1 LPNMGRAPLPDC
13 AASGTSRRRFL
24 GGTAGVAA
32 ALALCEPILTAC
44 RSGRNS
50 SPPAT
55 VLPYQT
61 ASEVTEEIVNRQ
73 LSARQVS
80 EYTLDRIGDINP
92 RVNAVI
98 ALAKDEMFAAA
109 EKVDRDDASGALA
122 GVPVTIKEAI
132 NVAGLPTTW
141 GNPEWKENVATTD
154 ATVVSRLRAAGALI
168 AGKTNVAFMLGDIAQ
183 TTNPLFGL
191 TRNPWNL
198 DRATGGSSG
207 GSAAAVAAGLSCLDI
222 GSDLGGSIRIPAA
235 LCGVYG
241 LKPTPGMVP
250 LAGFQPPEGST
261 ATLLNDIAVLG
272 PLARSAKDI
281 RLALQVIAGPIP
293 PATMAYQWSLSAPRH
308 SRLTDF
314 RVGVILDD
322 PAGRTT
328 SEVGT
333 VLSDLIDDLSAYTAT
348 VVQGWPKGFD
358 PRISQATFDGMID
371 DYLFF
376 QFGEANP
383 TARLSDLIDRD
394 EQRTKLQT
402 LWQEYFADV
411 DVFVCPTTFT
421 TAPRPDDRPID
432 QRTISTT
439 SGQRSYRDL
448 AAWISHPSIAGLPA
462 LTVPAG
468 LAADGLPVGLQ
479 VIGSRYDDNTVI
491 TFAELLA
498 DEIGGYRP
506 PAV

>member
-1 LPNMGRAPLPDC
+1 MNEAPLCPC
-13 AASGTSRRRFL
+13 AASRTNRRRFL
-24 GGTAGVAA
+24 GGTAGAAA
-32 ALALCEPILTAC
+32 ALVLGESMLAAC
-44 RSGRNS
+44 SSERNS
-50 SPPAT
+50 SLAAT
-55 VLPYQT
+55 ALQYQT
-61 ASEVTEEIVNRQ
+61 ASDVTEGIVNGE
-73 LSARQVS
+73 LSARHAA
-80 EYTLDRIGDINP
+80 EHTLDRIGDINS
-92 RVNAVI
+92 RLNAVV
-98 ALAKDEMFAAA
+98 ALAKDEMLAAA
-109 EKVDRDDASGALA
+109 AKVDRDDAKGPLA

-132 NVAGLPTTW
+132 NVAGLHTTW
-141 GNPEWKENVATTD
+141 GNPEWKDNVATTD
-154 ATVVSRLRAAGALI
+154 ATVVARLRAAGALI
-168 AGKTNVAFMLGDIAQ
+168 VGKTNVALMLGDIEQ

-241 LKPTPGMVP
+241 FKPTPGVVP
-250 LAGFQPPEGST
+250 LTGFQPPEGSS
-261 ATLLNDIAVLG
+261 ATLLNDVAVLG

-281 RLALQVIAGPIP
+281 RLALRVIAGPIP
-293 PATMAYQWSLSAPRH
+293 PASMAYQWSLSASRH

-314 RVGVILDD
+314 RVGVVLDD

-328 SEVGT
+328 SEVGA
-333 VLSDLIDDLSAYTAT
+333 VLSNLIDDLSAHDVAIS
-348 VVQGWPKGFD
+348 QGWPKRFD
-358 PRISQATFDGMID
+358 PRTSQATFDGMID

-376 QFGEANP
+376 QFGEAGP
-383 TARLSDLIDRD
+383 TTRLGELIDRD
-394 EQRTKLQT
+394 QQRTILQT
-402 LWQEYFADV
+402 LWQEYFADI
-411 DVFVCPTTFT
+411 DVFLCPTTFT
-421 TAPRPDDRPID
+421 TAPRPDDRPFD
-432 QRTISTT
+432 QRTISTST
-439 SGQRSYRDL
+439 GQRSYSDL

-479 VIGSRYDDNTVI
+479 VVGSRYDDNTVI

-498 DEIGGYRP
+498 EQIGGYRP